1 MGSEK
6 PRVCLRNQGD
16 DVVALLGG
24 HALHVG
30 EKQACGQTD
39 SQNTLPRAVTDY
51 PRGEPMLNQFCVL
64 LLSSSS
70 HVPKRWQQ
78 GRNALD
84 FLSQLLRGNL
94 VAQRCGVLSR

>member
-39 SQNTLPRAVTDY
+39 SQNTLPRAVADTARENHSSFAARASLGLTRQAT
-51 PRGEPMLNQFCVL
+51 PEPSVSVVNQTNQTCG
-64 LLSSSS
+64 
-70 HVPKRWQQ
+70 QQ
-78 GRNALD
+78 WRPAL
-84 FLSQLLRGNL
+84 Q
-94 VAQRCGVLSR
+94 